1 MEGISID
8 VKRVGAREDVALLQI
23 RGFIDTTTAP
33 EVHRVLAALLR
44 DGLVNIVVDMAGV
57 GYVSSA
63 GWGSFVGEIRD
74 IREKGGDLRI
84 VHMAP
89 EVSEVFEMLEFNR
102 IIQAYDHLEEAIDDF
117 DISLGLDVTA
127 GVTREIYRET
137 SPGGGM
143 PEPEVE
149 MPPPAAP
156 VGTGTPGRELSEEL
170 LPISEKIRRI
180 VIEFPVGGLWHIWK
194 TLRTPRFG
202 NTKINPFRLYR
213 ILREMNLDT
222 KEKRFRFYR
231 SR

>member
-33 EVHRVLAALLR
+33 EVHRVLAGLLR

-74 IREKGGDLRI
+74 IRERGGDLRI

-102 IIQAYDHLEEAIDDF
+102 IIQAYEHLEEAIDDF
-117 DISLGLDVTA
+117 DISLGLDITA
-127 GVTREIYRET
+127 GVTHEVYREPAT
-137 SPGGGM
+137 GEGPQ
-143 PEPEVE
+143 PEIE
-149 MPPPAAP
+149 MPPP
-156 VGTGTPGRELSEEL
+156 GTQVTPGQPGRELSEEL

>member
-33 EVHRVLAALLR
+33 EVHRVLASLLR

-117 DISLGLDVTA
+117 DISLGLDITA
-127 GVTREIYRET
+127 GVTREIYHEA
-137 SPGGGM
+137 SPGEAPQ
-143 PEPEVE
+143 PEME
-149 MPPPAAP
+149 MPAPAAP
-156 VGTGTPGRELSEEL
+156 AAGPAGRELSEDL

-202 NTKINPFRLYR
+202 NTKINLFRLYR

>member
-33 EVHRVLAALLR
+33 EVHRVLASLLR

-117 DISLGLDVTA
+117 DISLGLDITA
-127 GVTREIYRET
+127 GVTREIYHEAA
-137 SPGGGM
+137 PGEVPQPEMGM
-143 PEPEVE
+143 PAPAT
-149 MPPPAAP
+149 PAAGP
-156 VGTGTPGRELSEEL
+156 AGRELSEDL

-202 NTKINPFRLYR
+202 NTKINLFRLYR

>member
-1 MEGISID
+1 
-8 VKRVGAREDVALLQI
+8 
-23 RGFIDTTTAP
+23 
-33 EVHRVLAALLR
+33 
-44 DGLVNIVVDMAGV
+44 
-57 GYVSSA
+57 
-63 GWGSFVGEIRD
+63 
-74 IREKGGDLRI
+74 
-84 VHMAP
+84 
-89 EVSEVFEMLEFNR
+89 
-102 IIQAYDHLEEAIDDF
+102 
-117 DISLGLDVTA
+117 
-127 GVTREIYRET
+127 
-137 SPGGGM
+137 
-143 PEPEVE
+143 

-156 VGTGTPGRELSEEL
+156 AGTGTPGRELSEEL